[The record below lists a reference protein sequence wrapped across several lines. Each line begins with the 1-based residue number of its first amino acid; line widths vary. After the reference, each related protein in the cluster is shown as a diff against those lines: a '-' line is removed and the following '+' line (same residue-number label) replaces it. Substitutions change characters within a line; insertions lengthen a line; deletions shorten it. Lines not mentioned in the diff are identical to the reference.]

1 MTLISFQAVGA
12 DQHDRRMPLGD
23 VNHAAGTRK
32 INHRRIRLAYL
43 EPGAICRRATLWF
56 AMAGNS

>member
-1 MTLISFQAVGA
+1 
-12 DQHDRRMPLGD
+12 MPLGD